1 VTASQF
7 FLPDLGEG
15 LTGAELTRWLVA
27 VGDRVEIDQPVAEV
41 LTAKT
46 SVELPS
52 PFAGVV
58 TALHHAEGALVA
70 VGEPLLSV
78 TVEGP
83 AVEGPAVEGAAVEGS
98 GVEGSGSE
106 GSGSVLVGSG
116 TRPERSRRRSR
127 LVATRG
133 PRLDEAAPSLEH
145 EPQPAARTPA
155 APPEESRVPAVVSPV
170 VRRLARQ
177 RGVDLSSIKGT
188 GPSGLIKRVDV
199 EAAAARRGAVAAAP
213 AAGERRIPIRGQH
226 RQMAELVTRSRREI
240 PEATVWVDVDAAG
253 LLAAREGS
261 KANDPSGQ
269 GVSLVSLVARFCV
282 LGLRRWPVLNGR
294 VEGDEV
300 VVGDRISL
308 GFAAQTEQGLVVPVV
323 HGADSLGLFELD
335 GEIRRLAAAARDGSL
350 TPAEATGGTFTVNNY
365 GVFGVDGSAAI
376 INYPQ
381 VAMIGMG
388 RVIERPWVVEGE
400 LCVRPV
406 TELTLAFDHRAC
418 DGGVAGGFLRYV
430 ADCVEQPLRAL

>member
-7 FLPDLGEG
+7 LLPDLGEG
-15 LTGAELTRWLVA
+15 LTDAELTRWLVA
-27 VGDRVEIDQPVAEV
+27 VGDRIEVDQPVAEV

-58 TALHHAEGALVA
+58 SALHQPEGALVA
-70 VGEPLLSV
+70 VGEPLFSV
-78 TVEGP
+78 TLEG
-83 AVEGPAVEGAAVEGS
+83 AVEPVEGAAVEAPA
-98 GVEGSGSE
+98 VEGLAAGA
-106 GSGSVLVGSG
+106 SGSVLVGSG
-116 TRPERSRRRSR
+116 TRPDRSRRRAR
-127 LVATRG
+127 HGAARVPHPA
-133 PRLDEAAPSLEH
+133 EAAPSR
-145 EPQPAARTPA
+145 PQDPPPMAGRPA
-155 APPEESRVPAVVSPV
+155 APSAESRVPAVVSPV
-170 VRRLARQ
+170 VRRLARE
-177 RGVDLSSIKGT
+177 RGIDLASITGT

-199 EAAAARRGAVAAAP
+199 EAAATRRGGVAPAP
-213 AAGERRIPIRGQH
+213 AAGERRVPLRGQH

-261 KANDPSGQ
+261 KASDPSGQ
-269 GVSLVSLVARFCV
+269 GVSLVALVARFCV

-300 VVGDRISL
+300 VVVEQISL
-308 GFAAQTEQGLVVPVV
+308 GFAAQTDQGLVVPVV
-323 HGADSLGLFELD
+323 HDAGSLGLFELD
-335 GEIRRLAAAARDGSL
+335 REIRRLAEAARNGTL
-350 TPAEATGGTFTVNNY
+350 TPAEASGGTFTVNNY

-388 RVIERPWVVEGE
+388 RVIERPWVVDGE